1 MVNARDSY
9 MIGSAWGTMAI
20 RERVIVL
27 SAVIWAAVIVALAIF
42 HTWQVYSPIPVW
54 DMWNGY
60 LGFYERV
67 SAGDWSAWW
76 GLHYVHRIFLSHL
89 LFWVDIHWFQG
100 ASIFLLVADYVLLGL
115 IAAMFWRIIG
125 DRVDEKFSI
134 TRILLRLLVVAWLF
148 LLCQGENLTWA
159 FQGQF
164 FFAFLLPLCGFYFLQ
179 KSPTGV
185 LVSDF
190 IFASTFGTL
199 SAGAMA
205 NGVFALPLMLAY
217 AILTRQ
223 HVYRVAAL
231 TLLSMLTIFLFFYG
245 HSVFDSSALSILASE
260 AHNIPGAVLF
270 YLASLGSPFSYIF
283 GQQDNPYIAQTFAV
297 LFLFAVLYKVIKV
310 FPKPAQDSLQTAM
323 LFFVF
328 YVLVSIL
335 ALTAGRMY
343 LGMNAALTPHHTTP
357 AIMGWAA
364 LVSLYSAD
372 VTAIQIARRK
382 WLLAP
387 ALAIALLMLNS
398 QIKALARHDDVLF
411 ERRVAA
417 LGLALGIDDQERIR
431 TLADPNDFRSADTAY
446 NEHLS
451 IFGRYPL
458 LNAREQ
464 LWNSNTSL
472 LQGSLP
478 ACEGSLDGVET
489 TSDARFVRVSGW
501 LAYSAVPIEVV
512 RLLDAAGREVGY
524 AISGQARPDLART
537 LGAEALSAGY
547 RGYVFSNAA
556 GTSTTAQGES
566 RLGAMCRM
574 DVVLPKTVKPTE

>member
-1 MVNARDSY
+1 
-9 MIGSAWGTMAI
+9 
-20 RERVIVL
+20 
-27 SAVIWAAVIVALAIF
+27 
-42 HTWQVYSPIPVW
+42 
-54 DMWNGY
+54 
-60 LGFYERV
+60 
-67 SAGDWSAWW
+67 
-76 GLHYVHRIFLSHL
+76 
-89 LFWVDIHWFQG
+89 
-100 ASIFLLVADYVLLGL
+100 VADYVLLGL
-115 IAAMFWRIIG
+115 IATMFWRILG
-125 DRVDEKFSI
+125 DRVDKKFSM

-179 KSPTGV
+179 KSPKGV

-245 HSVFDSSALSILASE
+245 HSVFDPSALSILASE
-260 AHNIPGAVLF
+260 AHNITGAVLF

-431 TLADPNDFRSADTAY
+431 TLADPNDFRSANTAY

-501 LAYSAVPIEVV
+501 LAYSAGQIEAV

-537 LGAEALSAGY
+537 LGAEALHAGY

-556 GTSTTAQGES
+556 GTSHTAQGES

-574 DVVLPKTVKPTE
+574 DVVFPKP